1 MNDLAEVLHEQ
12 ADVSRP
18 RPDLDSVLRRS
29 RVLHR
34 RRRGLRTATALVA
47 IAAVVAIGV
56 GVATSQG
63 GGDHVAAGGAT
74 GPLPALLIGGQPV
87 HSLERTDS
95 GATTG
100 PQTVVLR
107 EPDGSLGH
115 HGAVVTFPVATPI
128 AGSSVTI
135 DGAAGRMAR
144 GEVVWAMGPAYARV
158 RGDLPD
164 AVLLAIARATSE
176 RGGRPEVTAPPGVRV
191 VFAGPY
197 RAPFVHEARYGSAE
211 LGEGPSLGNGLAYTG
226 VFSAG
231 GFEDRLY
238 ATQGRTGFR
247 VQGHPAVLSTV
258 QGGNGTLAWELAP
271 GRIALVGYSGMSL
284 SQDAA
289 KALTRI
295 ADRSHL
301 VSAARWATFHAYVA
315 PQTIDFG

>member
-12 ADVSRP
+12 ADASRP

-29 RVLHR
+29 RVLRR

-47 IAAVVAIGV
+47 VAAVVAIGV
-56 GVATSQG
+56 GVSASQG
-63 GGDHVAAGGAT
+63 GGEHVAGGGAG
-74 GPLPALLIGGQPV
+74 GPLPALLITGQPV
-87 HSLERTDS
+87 HTLERSDS

-107 EPDGSLGH
+107 QADGSLGF
-115 HGAVVTFPVATPI
+115 HGAVVTFPVLTRI
-128 AGSSVTI
+128 SGSPVTI
-135 DGAAGRMAR
+135 DGAAGRIAG
-144 GEVVWAMGPAYARV
+144 GEVVWPMGPAYARV

-164 AVLLAIARATSE
+164 AALLAIARATAVRE
-176 RGGRPEVTAPPGVRV
+176 GRPEVTPPPGLRV

-211 LGEGPSLGNGLAYTG
+211 LGEGASLGNGLAYTG

-271 GRIALVGYSGMSL
+271 GRIALVGYSGSSL
-284 SQDAA
+284 SAGAA
-289 KALTRI
+289 QALTRL
-295 ADRSHL
+295 ADRSRL
-301 VSAARWATFHAYVA
+301 VSAAQWATYHAYVA